1 MQLNA
6 YDDNVAL
13 LLNAVV
19 VQAARDYRAACR
31 RLKKYPFDEIAGCMK
46 IDAESFFLSE
56 DFSAYSSVDGK
67 QILKMLKEESE
78 AKYGKR

>member
-6 YDDNVAL
+6 NDDNVAL

-19 VQAARDYRAACR
+19 IQAARDYRAACR
-31 RLKKYPFDEIAGCMK
+31 ILRRRPDKEEAQRMK
-46 IDAESFFLSE
+46 ADAENFFLSE

-78 AKYGKR
+78 AKYGIC

>member
-19 VQAARDYRAACR
+19 IQASRDYRAAVGNDSSR
-31 RLKKYPFDEIAGCMK
+31 NGKNKLEPENKTPEDVFLRGFKTHLNERS
-46 IDAESFFLSE
+46 SF
-56 DFSAYSSVDGK
+56 
-67 QILKMLKEESE
+67 I
-78 AKYGKR
+78 

>member
-19 VQAARDYRAACR
+19 IQASRDYRAACR
-31 RLKKYPFDEIAGCMK
+31 ILRHRPDKEEAQKMK
-46 IDAESFFLSE
+46 ADAEAFFLSE
-56 DFSAYSSVDGK
+56 DFSAYSSLDGK

-78 AKYGKR
+78 EKYGRR

>member
-19 VQAARDYRAACR
+19 IQAARDYRAACHTLR
-31 RLKKYPFDEIAGCMK
+31 RKPESREAQQMK
-46 IDAESFFLSE
+46 EDAEAFFLSE

-78 AKYGKR
+78 AKYGRR